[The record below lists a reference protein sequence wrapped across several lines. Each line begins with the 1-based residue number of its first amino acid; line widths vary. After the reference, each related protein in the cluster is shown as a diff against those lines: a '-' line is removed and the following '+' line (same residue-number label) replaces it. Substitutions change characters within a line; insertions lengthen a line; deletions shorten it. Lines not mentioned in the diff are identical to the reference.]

1 MQPHH
6 LGRTESSGR
15 FRSAHGVGYFFP
27 PICMDTTA
35 KKKKDVPSAPAERKP
50 LAAPVAS
57 NGPVKVL
64 RIDDVSASIF
74 ARERQY
80 NGKPTAFYSVSF
92 SRSYKDPRGERKF
105 TKSFDT
111 DDLGKIV
118 ELSQRASETI
128 RNLQDPAAL
137 PNL

>member
-1 MQPHH
+1 M
-6 LGRTESSGR
+6 
-15 FRSAHGVGYFFP
+15 A
-27 PICMDTTA
+27 
-35 KKKKDVPSAPAERKP
+35 PSKC
-50 LAAPVAS
+50 
-57 NGPVKVL
+57 
-64 RIDDVSASIF
+64 SASTTCRR
-74 ARERQY
+74 ASSPATRQY
-80 NGKPTAFYSVSF
+80 NGKPTVFYSVSF

-128 RNLQDPAAL
+128 RDLQDPAAL

>member
-1 MQPHH
+1 
-6 LGRTESSGR
+6 
-15 FRSAHGVGYFFP
+15 
-27 PICMDTTA
+27 MDTVT
-35 KKKKDVPSAPAERKP
+35 KKKKDVPSAKAETKP
-50 LAAPVAS
+50 LAALAA

-74 ARERQY
+74 AREREY
-80 NGKPTAFYSVSF
+80 NGRPTAFYSVSF

-105 TKSFDT
+105 TKSFDV

-128 RNLQDPAAL
+128 RDLQESAVPPTL
-137 PNL
+137 